1 MTGCDLQALGT
12 IELYFY
18 DELEASERADV
29 ERHLRSCEECRRAL
43 EELTMIRVALAARPS
58 VGAPPGDDWSGFM
71 VRLDE
76 AIRPERRARNVA
88 QMATVR
94 AVRPAFRVATYAA
107 VAALVTLVTLSVV
120 YFTRSPR
127 RSDVRTSPV
136 VERVLPVL
144 DPSSVQ
150 PAAGPTPEA
159 AFAALSEQHFERS
172 KLVVIGLASKDAS
185 QANDA
190 DWAYERQLATS
201 LLSDTRLYRF
211 AAEERGMRTLARVMA
226 DLEMV
231 LLQTSLSE
239 KPDAE
244 SLGQI
249 QRLIRKRDL
258 VTKMDV
264 VTGL

>member
-18 DELEASERADV
+18 DELEASERVTV

-43 EELTMIRVALAARPS
+43 EELTMIRAALATRPR

-71 VRLDE
+71 VRLDK
-76 AIRPERRARNVA
+76 AIRPERQARSAA
-88 QMATVR
+88 QMGTAR
-94 AVRPAFRVATYAA
+94 PARPAFRVARYAA
-107 VAALVTLVTLSVV
+107 IAALVALVTLSTA
-120 YFTRSPR
+120 YFTRTAR
-127 RSDVRTSPV
+127 RSDVQTTQVAETAQPV
-136 VERVLPVL
+136 F
-144 DPSSVQ
+144 DPSTVQ
-150 PAAGPTPEA
+150 PVAGPTPEA

-172 KLVVIGLASKDAS
+172 KLVVIGLASMDARR
-185 QANDA
+185 ANDA

-201 LLSDTRLYRF
+201 LLNDTRLYRF

-239 KPDAE
+239 KQDAE
-244 SLGQI
+244 SLEQI

-258 VTKMDV
+258 VTKMDA